1 MKTLRTAPQFLEH
14 YLPVNN
20 VEKLISKY
28 TYRGFYPQI
37 LKAMREYAK
46 YQVER
51 QYEKLYQE
59 AKKNV
64 EFQYGVTDLASKIKK
79 EYKIFKDSEKKML
92 KKEKKLRK
100 LFYNK

>member
-59 AKKNV
+59 AKENV
-64 EFQYGVTDLASKIKK
+64 EFQYKQEEIIEAQKIKK
-79 EYKIFKDSEKKML
+79 YML
-92 KKEKKLRK
+92 EHSITK
-100 LFYNK
+100 

>member
-1 MKTLRTAPQFLEH
+1 MKTLRTAHQFLEH

-37 LKAMREYAK
+37 LKAMRAYAS

-51 QYEKLYQE
+51 KYEELRAE
-59 AKKNV
+59 AIENV
-64 EFQYGVTDLASKIKK
+64 EFQY
-79 EYKIFKDSEKKML
+79 
-92 KKEKKLRK
+92 KL
-100 LFYNK
+100 NK

>member
-1 MKTLRTAPQFLEH
+1 MKKLKTAQQFLEH
-14 YLPVNN
+14 YAMWTLWLNDCD
-20 VEKLISKY
+20 VEDV
-28 TYRGFYPQI
+28 

>member
-1 MKTLRTAPQFLEH
+1 MKTLRTAHQFLEH

-59 AKKNV
+59 AKENV
-64 EFQYGVTDLASKIKK
+64 EFQYKQEEIIEAQKIKK
-79 EYKIFKDSEKKML
+79 YML
-92 KKEKKLRK
+92 EHSITK
-100 LFYNK
+100 